1 VTPGRRGLVALAA
14 VAAVAFAIA
23 VHLALVQGLP
33 PAMGALLC
41 LVPLTGLALWG
52 VKRARHRV
60 LVLLAIAAVAGLSW
74 RHWDLLVAHFPDV
87 FFVEHVTAN
96 LVLASLFGRTLPAGR
111 EPLVTHLARIA
122 HGGMTPR
129 LARYTRGVTIAW
141 TVFFL
146 AVAATSAL
154 LYAADLR
161 AAWSLLA
168 NGLTPVLVGAMFVVE
183 YAIRHRVMPDLERI
197 GVLGG
202 FRAFSRYFAA
212 RAEAPR

>member
-1 VTPGRRGLVALAA
+1 MTPGRRGLVALAV
-14 VAAVAFAIA
+14 VAAVAFAVA
-23 VHLALVQGLP
+23 AHLALVEGFP

-41 LVPLTGLALWG
+41 LVPLTGLVLWG
-52 VKRARHRV
+52 VKRMRHRV
-60 LVLLAIAAVAGLSW
+60 LVLLAIVAIAALLW
-74 RHWDLLVAHFPDV
+74 RHWSLLEAHFPDV

-96 LVLASLFGRTLPAGR
+96 LILATLFGRTLRAGH
-111 EPLVTHLARIA
+111 EPLVTNLARIV

-141 TVFFL
+141 TAFFL
-146 AVAATSAL
+146 AMAATSTL
-154 LYAADLR
+154 LYAAELR

-168 NGLTPVLVGAMFVVE
+168 NGLTPLLVGAMFVVE
-183 YAIRHRVMPDLERI
+183 YGIRHRVMPDLERI

-202 FRAFSRYFAA
+202 FRAFSRHFAA